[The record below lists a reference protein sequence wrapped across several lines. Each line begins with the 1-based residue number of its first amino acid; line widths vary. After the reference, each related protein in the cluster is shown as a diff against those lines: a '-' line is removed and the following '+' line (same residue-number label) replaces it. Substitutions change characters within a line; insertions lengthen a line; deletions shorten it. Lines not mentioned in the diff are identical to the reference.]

1 MKMGK
6 RVAGADEAGRGPV
19 IGPLVIAGVV
29 VGEDKVQEL
38 VGMGVRDSKRLSP
51 KKREELFG
59 RIMKVAEDVSVLE
72 LWPEEINSWGGTLNE
87 LEVEGFVRTLNSLR
101 VKPDV
106 VYVDAAD
113 VNEERFG
120 TEISKGLKFKAKVI
134 AEHGADAKF
143 PVVSAASI
151 VAKVVRDRG
160 IEKLREEYGEI
171 GSGYPSDPKTRKF
184 LEDYLREHGDFPPIV
199 RRKWKTLGKIRR
211 KVEGEQRSLY
221 DFLP

>member
-1 MKMGK
+1 MRMGK
-6 RVAGADEAGRGPV
+6 KVAGADEAGRGPV
-19 IGPLVIAGVV
+19 IGPLVIAAVV
-29 VGEDKVQEL
+29 VDENEIQRLLEI
-38 VGMGVRDSKRLSP
+38 GVKDSKRLSP
-51 KKREELFG
+51 RKREELFG
-59 RIMKVAEDVSVLE
+59 RITEIAEDVSVLE

-87 LEVEGFVRTLNSLR
+87 LEVGGFVRVLNSLR

-113 VNEERFG
+113 VNEGRFG
-120 TEISKGLKFKAKVI
+120 VEISKGLNFKAKVI

-160 IEKLREEYGEI
+160 IEKLRKEYGEI
-171 GSGYPSDPKTRKF
+171 GSGYPSDPRTRKF

-199 RRKWKTLGKIRR
+199 RRKWKTLDKIRG
-211 KVEGEQRSLY
+211 KVEKGQRSLY